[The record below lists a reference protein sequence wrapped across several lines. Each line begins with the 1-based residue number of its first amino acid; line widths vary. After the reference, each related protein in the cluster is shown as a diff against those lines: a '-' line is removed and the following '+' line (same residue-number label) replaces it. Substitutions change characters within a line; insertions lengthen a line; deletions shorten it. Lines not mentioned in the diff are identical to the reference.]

1 MAVMTMLVASVA
13 AVDIDVLP
21 MRIDNPTPDGS
32 GVKLFLLAADP
43 DDSDACAIGGFK
55 IVSQSLGPAGQAFKL
70 WNPTN
75 NNCDGTVLANDMTGT
90 YLPTLSLSL

>member
-1 MAVMTMLVASVA
+1 
-13 AVDIDVLP
+13 

-43 DDSDACAIGGFK
+43 DDSDAAALGGFK

-75 NNCDGTVLANDMTGT
+75 NDCDGTVLANDMTGT
-90 YLPTLSLSL
+90 LTYLHTCLSLSLSLVLLVVSFVAQSG